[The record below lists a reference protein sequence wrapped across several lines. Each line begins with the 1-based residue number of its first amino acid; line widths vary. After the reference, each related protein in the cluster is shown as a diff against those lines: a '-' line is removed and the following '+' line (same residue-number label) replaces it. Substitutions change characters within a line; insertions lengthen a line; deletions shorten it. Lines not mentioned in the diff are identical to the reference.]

1 MKYYFELYSIPY
13 DLKAVKDGQLIEYD
27 KRQEGREHLRSLI
40 TLYDGPHNDHGS
52 VPTAFSKGWLS
63 RRSDGEMVSNSF

>member
-40 TLYDGPHNDHGS
+40 TL
-52 VPTAFSKGWLS
+52 
-63 RRSDGEMVSNSF
+63 